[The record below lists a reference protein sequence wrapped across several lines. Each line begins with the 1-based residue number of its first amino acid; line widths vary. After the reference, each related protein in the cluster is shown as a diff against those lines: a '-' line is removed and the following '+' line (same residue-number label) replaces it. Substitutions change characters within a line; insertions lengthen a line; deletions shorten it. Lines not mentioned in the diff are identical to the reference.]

1 MKPTNSMNKWPPT
14 PKSIKHN
21 TCIAKQTFLC
31 LCFYMFTCW
40 LFVFTTS
47 LRDVASEF
55 DLNVQELWLAACSVS
70 ACMFRFSWGR
80 QRRGRTQQTNTLTDI
95 KNPHTRWS
103 HRVDRHLEN
112 TPMQTNEHVQ
122 IGTDIWIPS
131 WPHQL
136 KKQIEHGSNKINA

>member
-1 MKPTNSMNKWPPT
+1 MMPTHSMNEWPPT

-21 TCIAKQTFLC
+21 TCIAKQTFLW
-31 LCFYMFTCW
+31 LRFYMFTCW

-80 QRRGRTQQTNTLTDI
+80 QRRGRTTSEHINRHQESTYTLLT
-95 KNPHTRWS
+95 
-103 HRVDRHLEN
+103 
-112 TPMQTNEHVQ
+112 
-122 IGTDIWIPS
+122 PS
-131 WPHQL
+131 WLALGKHTTANKRTCSDWYGYMNTIMATSV
-136 KKQIEHGSNKINA
+136 KKQIEHGSNKIHA